1 MDEIPKKQ
9 NSEPEKEK
17 PIDKLQNITDK
28 MNKPDSDTRIID
40 GHISEMVFHL
50 TAGELTILKP
60 IEEYAVFQKIKPG
73 KKLSVHSVFDKKLA
87 GKFTNAVKKCMANG
101 SFEFEFDLQNNEN
114 NKYYEVSLIKLETEK
129 TLVILRDVTEI
140 NRIKKE
146 LQEAKM
152 QAEDP
157 AGLKSEFLGNLSH
170 EIRTPLNAILG
181 FSQWLVEN
189 TSDKKHREYLT
200 TILRSSR
207 SLLNLLNDI
216 LEISKIDSGKI
227 EIDNHPMNYHEV
239 INDIKLV
246 FQQKT
251 EQKGISL
258 KITTDA
264 SVPGYIFMDELRF
277 YQIVFNLVSNAV
289 RLTSKGT
296 VHLSARAEKTKRKD
310 EINLL
315 VIIEDTGI
323 GIKINDQKNIFD
335 TLLKE
340 SAENNRLYEGTGL
353 GLAIVYR
360 LLKKL
365 NGTISLK
372 SQPGKGSVYTVTF
385 NNVKVAKSEVARTE
399 PSKGNAAFTLEPCTI
414 MIADDIIHN
423 ILVLKQLINSE
434 KVSFVEARDGTDAL
448 AKLKTVKPDLIFMD
462 IRMPGISGFDATEL
476 IKKDPILK
484 HIPVIAFTASTIKD
498 HNSRI
503 NSLFDGFLQKPVF
516 KKELDAV
523 LKRFLRFSYAEDE
536 TRL

>member
-1 MDEIPKKQ
+1 MGEIPKKQ

-40 GHISEMVFHL
+40 GHISEMVFYL
-50 TAGELTILKP
+50 TAGELTSLKP

-101 SFEFEFDLQNNEN
+101 SFEFEFNLQNNEN

-146 LQEAKM
+146 LQDAKM